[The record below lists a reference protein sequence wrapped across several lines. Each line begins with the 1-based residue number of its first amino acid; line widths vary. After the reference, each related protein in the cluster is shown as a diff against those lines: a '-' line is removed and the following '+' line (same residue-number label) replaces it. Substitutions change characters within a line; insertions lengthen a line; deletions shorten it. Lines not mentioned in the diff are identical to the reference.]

1 MSYKYK
7 LSVCLCV
14 KNEATYIIDFIKHYL
29 REGCDHF
36 YIINNNSNDNIEEVI
51 QTSEYAGVVSLITD
65 NRDMNILTS
74 NESANGHR
82 RLLND
87 NLYYLLKRETEW
99 AIIVDAD
106 EFMYG
111 RNGYTIKSYVDTIDN
126 EIGCV
131 YVIWNIINPCK
142 DNNGNLTTTFSLKEN
157 IKRINYDK
165 IRNAPIEV
173 LIANDYGKSLIR
185 TSMLQDNIGLWLH
198 KNIVNGKIVNNYG
211 FNKNMKYDNI
221 NEIEYSEANFAN
233 VNISLN
239 HYAVRNAADY
249 EKKAKQINVIH
260 EKNAFIKGLF
270 IMIDL
275 DDSYLIK
282 DTDIADNI
290 KQ

>member
-7 LSVCLCV
+7 ISVCLCV
-14 KNEATYIIDFIKHYL
+14 KNEAKYIIDFIKHYL

-51 QTSEYAGVVSLITD
+51 QSSEYADFVSLITD

-74 NESANGHR
+74 NESSNGHR

-87 NLYYLLKRETEW
+87 NLYHLLKRETEW

-157 IKRINYDK
+157 TKRINYDK

-185 TSMLQDNIGLWLH
+185 TSMLKDNIGLWLH
-198 KNIVNGKIVNNYG
+198 KNFVSGKIVNNYG
-211 FNKNMKYDNI
+211 FNKNMNYDNI

-239 HYAVRNAADY
+239 HYAIRNAADY

-282 DTDIADNI
+282 DTDIADKI
-290 KQ
+290 E

>member
-7 LSVCLCV
+7 ISVCLCV
-14 KNEATYIIDFIKHYL
+14 KNEAKYIIDFIKHYL

-51 QTSEYAGVVSLITD
+51 QSSEYADFVSLITD

-74 NESANGHR
+74 NESSNGHR

-87 NLYYLLKRETEW
+87 NLYDLLKRETEW

-157 IKRINYDK
+157 TKRINYDK

-185 TSMLQDNIGLWLH
+185 TSMLKDNIGLWLH
-198 KNIVNGKIVNNYG
+198 KNFVSGKIVNNYG
-211 FNKNMKYDNI
+211 FNKNMNYDNI

-239 HYAVRNAADY
+239 HYAIRNAADY

-282 DTDIADNI
+282 DTDIADKI
-290 KQ
+290 E